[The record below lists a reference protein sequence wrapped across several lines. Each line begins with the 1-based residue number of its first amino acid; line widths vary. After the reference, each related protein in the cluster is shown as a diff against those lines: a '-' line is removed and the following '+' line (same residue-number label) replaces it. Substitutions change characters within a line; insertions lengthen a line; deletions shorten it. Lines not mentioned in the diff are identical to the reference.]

1 MRETTAEIWIG
12 PAQSS
17 EFMGTQ
23 GGINATHLLLLR
35 ENSRPAWMLMPGNLY
50 DSKPPV
56 LSKPKV
62 WVPTGNH
69 PTEDALL
76 MFAILG
82 AKNHSVKAVFEE
94 FEKSCT
100 RNRLDLDDL
109 FGKGVPKEV
118 YAACQRHL
126 ADWHV
131 VISVGSYSLA
141 KRDLSALKKY
151 KHLDIEVRETT
162 SIQYRN
168 SITNENH

>member
-1 MRETTAEIWIG
+1 MRETTAEIWVG
-12 PAQSS
+12 PAQGAD
-17 EFMGTQ
+17 FMGTQ

-56 LSKPKV
+56 LGKPKV
-62 WVPTGNH
+62 WVPTANH

-82 AKNHSVKAVFEE
+82 AKNLYVKAVFEE
-94 FEKSCT
+94 FEKSRT

-109 FGKGVPKEV
+109 FGKGVPKDV

-131 VISVGSYSLA
+131 VVSVGSYSLA
-141 KRDLSALKKY
+141 KRDLSNLKKY
-151 KHLDIEVRETT
+151 KKLDIEIRETT
-162 SIQYRN
+162 NIQDRA
-168 SITNENH
+168 

>member
-12 PAQSS
+12 RAQGS

-50 DSKPPV
+50 DSKPP
-56 LSKPKV
+56 LLGKPKV
-62 WVPTGNH
+62 WVPTANH
-69 PTEDALL
+69 PTVDALL

-94 FEKSCT
+94 FEKSHT

-126 ADWHV
+126 ADWQ
-131 VISVGSYSLA
+131 VIVSVGSYSLA

-151 KHLDIEVRETT
+151 KHLDIEIRETT
-162 SIQYRN
+162 SIQ
-168 SITNENH
+168 NHA

>member
-12 PAQSS
+12 RAQGS

-56 LSKPKV
+56 LGKPKV
-62 WVPTGNH
+62 WVPTANH

-94 FEKSCT
+94 FEKSHT
-100 RNRLDLDDL
+100 RNRLDLDVL

-126 ADWHV
+126 SDWHV
-131 VISVGSYSLA
+131 IVSVGSYSLA

-151 KHLDIEVRETT
+151 KHLDIEIRETT
-162 SIQYRN
+162 SIQD
-168 SITNENH
+168 HA

>member
-1 MRETTAEIWIG
+1 MKETTAEIWIG
-12 PAQSS
+12 HAQGS

-35 ENSRPAWMLMPGNLY
+35 ENSRPSWMLMPGNLY
-50 DSKPPV
+50 DSHSPE
-56 LSKPKV
+56 LGKPKV
-62 WVPTGNH
+62 WVPTANH

-82 AKNHSVKAVFEE
+82 AKNRSVKAVFEE
-94 FEKSCT
+94 FEKSRT

-109 FGKGVPKEV
+109 FAKGVPKEV

-126 ADWHV
+126 SDWHV
-131 VISVGSYSLA
+131 VVSVGSYSLA

-151 KHLDIEVRETT
+151 KHLDIEIRETT
-162 SIQYRN
+162 SIQD
-168 SITNENH
+168 HA

>member
-1 MRETTAEIWIG
+1 
-12 PAQSS
+12 
-17 EFMGTQ
+17 
-23 GGINATHLLLLR
+23 
-35 ENSRPAWMLMPGNLY
+35 MPGNLY

-56 LSKPKV
+56 LGKPKV
-62 WVPTGNH
+62 WVPTANH

-82 AKNHSVKAVFEE
+82 AKNLSVAAVFEE
-94 FEKSCT
+94 FEKSRT

-109 FGKGVPKEV
+109 FGKGLPKEV

-131 VISVGSYSLA
+131 VVSVGSYSLA

-151 KHLDIEVRETT
+151 KKLDIEIRETT
-162 SIQYRN
+162 SI
-168 SITNENH
+168 

>member
-12 PAQSS
+12 PAQGSD
-17 EFMGTQ
+17 FMGTQ

-50 DSKPPV
+50 DSIPP
-56 LSKPKV
+56 LLGKPKV
-62 WVPTGNH
+62 WVPTANH
-69 PTEDALL
+69 PAEDALL

-82 AKNHSVKAVFEE
+82 AKNRSVKTAFEQ
-94 FEKSCT
+94 FGNSRA

-126 ADWHV
+126 VDWHV
-131 VISVGSYSLA
+131 VVSVGSYSLA

-151 KHLDIEVRETT
+151 KKLDIEIRETT
-162 SIQYRN
+162 SIQD
-168 SITNENH
+168 HA